1 MEDGSCMRNK
11 TLVEIDDA
19 EETLEILDGGGLGI
33 VSDGL
38 NVGG

>member
-1 MEDGSCMRNK
+1 M
-11 TLVEIDDA
+11 VEIDDA
-19 EETLEILDGGGLGI
+19 KETLKILDGGGLGI